1 MIKLYHLPRTR
12 SVRIIW
18 LLEELGL
25 DYEVEVLTGDAK
37 RAPAFLKISP
47 FGKVPAIEDG
57 DLVLTESVAIV
68 QYILSEYGKG
78 RLHPPVD
85 SKDYAKFLQW
95 LNFGEATLMQPI
107 AEVIVNKLF
116 RPEEHQHQF
125 SIDNGTKNFSDMAR
139 VIDGVLANSDYL
151 VGDAFTA
158 ADIVTGYSLNVA
170 DMLGLI
176 SAIDGIAHL
185 RDYIDRLR
193 SREAFKKIAD
203 YN

>member
-1 MIKLYHLPRTR
+1 MIKLYHIPRTR

-25 DYEVEVLTGDAK
+25 DYEVEVLTGDTK
-37 RAPAFLKISP
+37 SAPAFLKISP

-176 SAIDGIAHL
+176 SAIDDIAHL
-185 RDYIDRLR
+185 RGYIDRLR

>member
-25 DYEVEVLTGDAK
+25 DYEVEVLTGDTK
-37 RAPAFLKISP
+37 SAPAFLKISP

-176 SAIDGIAHL
+176 SAIDDIAHL
-185 RDYIDRLR
+185 HDYIDRLR